1 MSLSRTG
8 DWKIVMLLDGLDSEG
23 KTTYQHIYEH
33 SDGRKAYVG
42 PGYCSDPDLEWIL
55 LKRSREN
62 KFNKIRH
69 AKREKISLY
78 IISATWLIILTQAAF
93 AITSK
98 GAWVL
103 ISLFGY
109 WLTQF
114 GGVGFFNNFR
124 DLVIRSPKFQT
135 EKYLLNFLIVSC
147 FIFCGHLLIHF
158 GKLHSISILFV
169 QVPVLWFGLFMG
181 MIEGFLQ
188 KWKALIYY
196 V

>member
-78 IISATWLIILTQAAF
+78 IISATWLILLTQAVF
-93 AITSK
+93 VITSK

-103 ISLFGY
+103 FSLLGY

-114 GGVGFFNNFR
+114 GGIGFFNNFR
-124 DLVIRSPKFQT
+124 DLIIRSQKLQI
-135 EKYLLNFLIVSC
+135 ERKLLHFVIVIG
-147 FIFCGHLLIHF
+147 FVYCGHWLIYI
-158 GKLHSISILFV
+158 GKLHSLSIIFL
-169 QVPVLWFGLFMG
+169 QIPLLWFGLFMG
-181 MIEGFLQ
+181 IVKATLDKWQ
-188 KWKALIYY
+188 KQEF
-196 V
+196 